1 MDILSQRETEGLRL
15 VGKGS
20 SNKEIA
26 SALFILENTVKTHIR
41 HIMDKLHLTNRSQ
54 AAAYSARALT
64 DPKS

>member
-1 MDILSQRETEGLRL
+1 M
-15 VGKGS
+15 GKGS

-26 SALFILENTVKTHIR
+26 SALFISENTVKTHMR